1 MMTFMLACISIIFFL
16 FKSATFLDGEIEIMS
31 EEAAYEFKYC
41 SSATSLREAHRL
53 RLEVFHQ
60 EQGFPEDTEVDE

>member
-1 MMTFMLACISIIFFL
+1 MTGADDYVLQ
-16 FKSATFLDGEIEIMS
+16 
-31 EEAAYEFKYC
+31 YC
-41 SSATSLREAHRL
+41 SSAASLREAHRL